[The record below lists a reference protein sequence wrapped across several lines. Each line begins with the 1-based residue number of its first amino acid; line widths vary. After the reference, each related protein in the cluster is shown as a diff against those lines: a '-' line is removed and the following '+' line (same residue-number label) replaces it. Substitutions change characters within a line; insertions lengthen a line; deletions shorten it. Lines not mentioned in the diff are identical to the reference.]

1 MMNDFIGK
9 NSTISMSSSDD
20 DYINNNNII
29 MNDNIEIDIRTNIDE
44 IDEIDNIDQDK
55 THSEA
60 IAEAQRFMRTERKLY
75 HFNDDDVH
83 ISGHI
88 YGQRNT
94 KKLSY
99 KQVEKGFNDQY
110 SSINQNYSSSFDVLA
125 SYLKGHKIIY
135 MESTDYCE
143 LNLHKLMMPSII
155 LSTSATV
162 LSSVVTIYNW
172 GPVLLA
178 SVNATIAFLLA
189 LVNYFKLDAAAQAH
203 KISAHQYD
211 KLQSSV
217 EFTSGSIL
225 LFNTTNNI
233 QNIQNVTI
241 KNTASSRN
249 TLSGNKTEIDI
260 ELTKKLNEVEKK
272 INEIKETNQFI
283 IPSYIRHNY
292 PIIYNT
298 NIFSIIKK
306 IDDIKKQKITL
317 LMNIKNQIYY
327 LESSISS
334 SSFND
339 GYEIANGIKNSDQI
353 TEIRSQITNLITK
366 KREYMEE
373 ILMLKSAFSV
383 IDEMF
388 QQEIQNA
395 NINKDR
401 WLPSVFYIMYPLPSP
416 EKINPFIYNLMRPF
430 DEMNMIITTTIQ

>member
-1 MMNDFIGK
+1 MINDLIG
-9 NSTISMSSSDD
+9 SGSDD
-20 DYINNNNII
+20 DELTNNIQ
-29 MNDNIEIDIRTNIDE
+29 IDILTNMADE
-44 IDEIDNIDQDK
+44 IEENQIYK
-55 THSEA
+55 LKEK
-60 IAEAQRFMRTERKLY
+60 KLY
-75 HFNDDDVH
+75 HVKDDIH

-88 YGQRNT
+88 YGKHSIN
-94 KKLSY
+94 KLSY
-99 KQVEKGFNDQY
+99 KQVEKEINDQY
-110 SSINQNYSSSFDVLA
+110 SSTNQDYSSSFDVLA

-143 LNLHKLMMPSII
+143 LNLHKLMMRSII
-155 LSTSATV
+155 LSTGATV
-162 LSSVVTIYNW
+162 LASVVTIYKW

-225 LFNTTNNI
+225 LFNTTSYI
-233 QNIQNVTI
+233 QNSTV
-241 KNTASSRN
+241 KSSSLVGDR
-249 TLSGNKTEIDI
+249 TVMDT
-260 ELTKKLNEVEKK
+260 ELTKKLNDVEKK
-272 INEIKETNQFI
+272 ITEIKETNQFI

-306 IDDIKKQKITL
+306 IDDIKKKKITF

-327 LESSISS
+327 LEESMCSLNSEKDIVKI
-334 SSFND
+334 D
-339 GYEIANGIKNSDQI
+339 EIKLQI
-353 TEIRSQITNLITK
+353 TELVTK
-366 KREYMEE
+366 KRDYMEE

-388 QQEIQNA
+388 QQEINNA
-395 NINKDR
+395 NIIKER
-401 WLPSVFYIMYPLPSP
+401 WLYSTFYLSLPSP
-416 EKINPFIYNLMRPF
+416 ERINPFIYNIMRPF
-430 DEMNMIITTTIQ
+430 NETTS

>member
-1 MMNDFIGK
+1 MSNDLRDL
-9 NSTISMSSSDD
+9 MSDD
-20 DYINNNNII
+20 DELTNNIQ
-29 MNDNIEIDIRTNIDE
+29 IDIRSNIVSE
-44 IDEIDNIDQDK
+44 IDEIKEQQNYTMKEQNMYRIK
-55 THSEA
+55 
-60 IAEAQRFMRTERKLY
+60 
-75 HFNDDDVH
+75 DDIH

-88 YGQRNT
+88 YGKQTIN
-94 KKLSY
+94 KLSY
-99 KQVEKGFNDQY
+99 KEVEKGINDQY
-110 SSINQNYSSSFDVLA
+110 SSTSQDYSSSFDVLA

-162 LSSVVTIYNW
+162 LASVVTIYKW

-189 LVNYFKLDAAAQAH
+189 LVNYFKLDASAQAH

-225 LFNTTNNI
+225 LFNTTNYI
-233 QNIQNVTI
+233 E
-241 KNTASSRN
+241 NTAVKSGSSVGDR
-249 TLSGNKTEIDI
+249 TVMDT
-260 ELTKKLNEVEKK
+260 ELTKKLSDVEKK
-272 INEIKETNQFI
+272 IMEIKETNQFI
-283 IPSYIRHNY
+283 IPSYIRHTY

-306 IDDIKKQKITL
+306 IDDIKKKKITF

-327 LESSISS
+327 LEESMSSLKSEKDIVKI
-334 SSFND
+334 N
-339 GYEIANGIKNSDQI
+339 EIKLQI
-353 TEIRSQITNLITK
+353 TDLVTK

-388 QQEIQNA
+388 QQEINNA
-395 NINKDR
+395 NTIKER
-401 WLPSVFYIMYPLPSP
+401 WLPSTFYLSLPSP
-416 EKINPFIYNLMRPF
+416 EKINPFIYNIMRPF
-430 DEMNMIITTTIQ
+430 NEPISISTF